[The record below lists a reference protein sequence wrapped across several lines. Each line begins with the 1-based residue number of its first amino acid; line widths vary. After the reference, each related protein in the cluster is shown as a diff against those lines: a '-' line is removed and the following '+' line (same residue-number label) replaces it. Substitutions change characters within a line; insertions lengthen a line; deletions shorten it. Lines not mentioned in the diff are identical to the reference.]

1 MRASAGKADP
11 MVVQMEVGKQLIDAL
26 FWERVEAARAM
37 PPEEKVRLSL
47 QLFDR
52 TCRIM
57 ADGIR
62 DEFPDANEHRL
73 QEILR
78 ERLALARRLEQMP
91 WNGMLP

>member
-1 MRASAGKADP
+1 
-11 MVVQMEVGKQLIDAL
+11 VEVDKQLIDAL

-62 DEFPDANEHRL
+62 DEFPDADQQRV

-78 ERLALARRLEQMP
+78 ERFALARRLEDSP
-91 WNGMLP
+91 